1 MTLIALAQINPT
13 LGDLNGNAQ
22 KIRKAFANATASKA
36 NVVVFPKGALSGMPL
51 QGLVENKDFIANGQA
66 ILKALASEFHHRAF
80 FDECFLP
87 ITPPSVEPKL
97 KVACQ
102 ALPYYRNSLE
112 AMWSEAGA
120 KAKAAGVWIAECN
133 LVGGQDSVVY
143 PGGSFV
149 ADPEGNV
156 RAAATFAEDI
166 FLFELDLPVDKA
178 TPAKGDTIYWDETKL
193 KQEIALSRT
202 VSQTRLSYKG
212 IAEVYRALVLAI
224 HDYVDKSGL
233 NGAAVSVSGG
243 IDSAVVA
250 ALTVDALGPDRVKF
264 ITMPSPFT
272 SHDTLADA
280 KLLAENLN
288 VHIEEVSIVES
299 YYTARAALTN
309 VFAEGLDDPEDI
321 SGQNLQARIRGMY
334 VMALANRNNLLAMN
348 CSNKTELM
356 VGYGTM
362 YGDLCGGF
370 SPLKDVWKT
379 DVWELAR
386 HANTVAEKPVI
397 PTSIID
403 RVPSAELRE
412 NQEDRQSLPDYP
424 VLDAIL
430 DKYIDQKQPYSTLI
444 QEKFRLQDIQKAI
457 GLNYTSAFKRQQA
470 PLGPDLTRQDE
481 SELPMPVMNRYRPW
495 LY

>member
-22 KIRKAFANATASKA
+22 KIRKAFSNATANKA
-36 NVVVFPKGALSGMPL
+36 DVVVFPQGALSGMPL
-51 QGLVENKDFIANGQA
+51 LGMVDNKDFIENGHA

-80 FDECFLP
+80 FDECFLEVAA
-87 ITPPSVEPKL
+87 PSVESKL
-97 KVACQ
+97 KVACR
-102 ALPYYRNSLE
+102 AIPYYRGCMANIWAE
-112 AMWSEAGA
+112 ASR
-120 KAKAAGVWIAECN
+120 KAKAEGIWIAECN

-149 ADPEGNV
+149 ADSEGNI
-156 RAAATFAEDI
+156 RAATTFAEDI

-178 TPAKGDTIYWDETKL
+178 TPAKGDTIYWDEAKL
-193 KQEIALSRT
+193 KRETALSRT
-202 VSQTRLSYKG
+202 VSQSRISYEG
-212 IAEVYRALVLAI
+212 IAEVYRAIVLAI
-224 HDYVDKSGL
+224 HDYVVKSGL

-250 ALTVDALGPDRVKF
+250 ALVVDALGPERVKF
-264 ITMPSPFT
+264 ITMPGPFT
-272 SHDTLADA
+272 SHETLADA
-280 KLLAENLN
+280 MLLAENLQ

-299 YYTARAALTN
+299 YFTARAALTN

-386 HANTVAEKPVI
+386 HANAVAEKPLI

-403 RVPSAELRE
+403 RIPSAELRE

-430 DKYIDQKQPYSTLI
+430 EQYIEQKQPYATLI
-444 QEKFRLQDIQKAI
+444 QEKYRQQDIQRAV
-457 GLNYTSAFKRQQA
+457 GLNYASAFKRQQA
-470 PLGPDLTRQDE
+470 PLGPNITRHDE
-481 SELPMPVMNRYRPW
+481 AELPIPVMNRYRPW